1 MTSPS
6 PRVAVLSPAPPPP
19 PPEKK
24 KSDTKGR
31 EPLH

>member
-6 PRVAVLSPAPPPP
+6 PRVAVLSPAPPP
-19 PPEKK
+19 EKK